1 MASDR
6 TSFPSRGASR
16 PRLASALLAL
26 THLTMLPMTA
36 DAAGKLPESQ
46 AGGKASLA
54 ATPSHFWRDGA
65 TIRPLTL
72 QSELQADFS
81 PGPQGKSSV
90 LRPST
95 GVLKDVSPAL
105 QSPVFRDE
113 SGRLRALPGGVLVVL
128 AAPLA
133 DDAATALIASHDAR
147 AVRRIGERT
156 WLVESAAGL
165 PSLELANRLAATG
178 AFAAAQP
185 NWWMERTRK

>member
-6 TSFPSRGASR
+6 HPGPARAVR
-16 PRLASALLAL
+16 RARACA
-26 THLTMLPMTA
+26 
-36 DAAGKLPESQ
+36 
-46 AGGKASLA
+46 LA
-54 ATPSHFWRDGA
+54 AALVVGAVPAWAVQKDGPDA
-65 TIRPLTL
+65 LPAKTAAASGGTWVWHDGGTRRALTL
-72 QSELQADFS
+72 QSDLQADFS
-81 PGPQGKSSV
+81 TGPQGKSAV

-147 AVRRIGERT
+147 AVRRIGDRT

-185 NWWMERTRK
+185 NWWMARTRK